1 MEDNGSRNLLIV
13 VIVVGVAAGAWLFH
27 DLWMPAE
34 APPPP
39 PPAEPAPAEPVP
51 TLEPLYPVAPIEPRD
66 GGGELIPLP
75 PLEDSDEYFALAL
88 VDLFG
93 PELDALLADDLLIER
108 TVGTVDNL
116 GRGRVP
122 ERIRPVGRLPGSF
135 VVDGSGDETGFL
147 MSPRNFERYND
158 VVAMLEQ
165 APPGELVDTY
175 RRFYP
180 LLNEAYRLLG
190 YPDGRFNDRA
200 VEIVDL
206 LLATPEPDGA
216 VELVREKVLY
226 EYEDPALESLSS
238 GQKMLLRM
246 GPANAARVKTVLKAL
261 RAEMTASADTDDP
274 DATD

>member
-1 MEDNGSRNLLIV
+1 MEDNGSRTILIV

-39 PPAEPAPAEPVP
+39 PPVEPAPAEPAP
-51 TLEPLYPVAPIEPRD
+51 ALEPLYPVAPIEPRD
-66 GGGELIPLP
+66 QGGELIPLP

-93 PELDALLADDLLIER
+93 PDLDTLLADDLLIER
-108 TVGTVDNL
+108 AVGTVDNL

-122 ERIRPVGRLPGSF
+122 ERIRPIGRLPGSF
-135 VVDGSGDETGFL
+135 VVDGSGEETGFF

-158 VVAMLEQ
+158 MVAMLER
-165 APPGELVDTY
+165 APVGDLIDTY

-190 YPDGRFNDRA
+190 YPDGHFNDRA

-206 LLATPEPDGA
+206 LLATPEPEGA
-216 VELVREKVLY
+216 IELVREKVLY
-226 EYEDPALESLSS
+226 EYKDPALESLSS

-246 GPANAARVKTVLKAL
+246 GPANAARVKTVLKSL
-261 RAEMTASADTDDP
+261 RAEMTATADTN
-274 DATD
+274 

>member
-1 MEDNGSRNLLIV
+1 MEDNGSRTLLIV
-13 VIVVGVAAGAWLFH
+13 VIVVGLAAGAWLFR
-27 DLWMPAE
+27 DLWMPVE

-39 PPAEPAPAEPVP
+39 PLAEPGPAEPAPA
-51 TLEPLYPVAPIEPRD
+51 LEPLYPVAPIQPRD
-66 GGGELIPLP
+66 AGGELIPLP

-93 PELDALLADDLLIER
+93 PDLDGLLAEDLLIER

-122 ERIRPVGRLPGSF
+122 ERIHPVSRLPGSF
-135 VVDGSGDETGFL
+135 VVEGSGEETGYF
-147 MSPRNFERYND
+147 MSPRNYDRYND

-165 APPGELVDTY
+165 APAADLVETY

-180 LLNEAYRLLG
+180 LMNEAYRLLG
-190 YPDGRFNDRA
+190 YPEGHFNDRA

-206 LLATPEPDGA
+206 LLATPEPAGPI
-216 VELVREKVLY
+216 ELVRDKVLY
-226 EYEDPALESLSS
+226 EYQDPALESLAS

-246 GPANAARVKTVLKAL
+246 GPANAARVKTMLRAL
-261 RAEMTASADTDDP
+261 RAELTVPAEAD
-274 DATD
+274 

>member
-1 MEDNGSRNLLIV
+1 MEDNGSRTLL
-13 VIVVGVAAGAWLFH
+13 VIVIAAGLAGGAWLFR

-34 APPPP
+34 PPP
-39 PPAEPAPAEPVP
+39 PPAVPAPDDPAP

-66 GGGELIPLP
+66 DGGELIPLP

-88 VDLFG
+88 IDLFG
-93 PELDALLADDLLIER
+93 ADLEDLLADDLLIER
-108 TVGTVDNL
+108 AVGTIDNL

-135 VVDGSGDETGFL
+135 VVDGSGDESGYL

-158 VVAMLEQ
+158 VVSMLER
-165 APPGELVDTY
+165 APVGELADTY

-190 YPDGRFNDRA
+190 YPDGHFNDRA

-206 LLATPEPDGA
+206 LLATPEPAGPI
-216 VELVREKVLY
+216 ELVREKVLY
-226 EYEDPALESLSS
+226 EYRDPALESLSS

-246 GPANAARVKTVLKAL
+246 GPANAARVKAVLSTL
-261 RAEMTASADTDDP
+261 RAEMTAPAE
-274 DATD
+274 AN